1 MGVVKLLSPHQVL
14 TTTHNTHSTLTMSL
28 QTIVTALE
36 YFQDPAVQEKV
47 EEVGRIIYSNDS
59 VTVNLSAV
67 IAAGILALLA
77 GGFLLYFL
85 FSGQDSGSSGYG
97 DAYGD
102 THTSGYGDYAW
113 SRSSTNEFGHFG
125 SRLLGSRNSNPSYPV
140 SESLAPVWA
149 DSGSLASNNLIN

>member
-1 MGVVKLLSPHQVL
+1 MGRCNIFVTSPG
-14 TTTHNTHSTLTMSL
+14 THGTLTMSL
-28 QTIVTALE
+28 QSLVTVME

-102 THTSGYGDYAW
+102 THTSGYGDYAQ
-113 SRSSTNEFGHFG
+113 SRSSNNEFGHFV

-149 DSGSLASNNLIN
+149 DSGNLVANNLIN